1 MVEVYGHDPVLEYH
15 IEGSFQQ
22 RSCSIYNLKAG
33 SELKELVAEIK
44 RKVDPDTNV
53 MLGKDV
59 FLLCLEPLVDGAF
72 MMALM
77 LVLDRMSG
85 VDMDDSNKAPTTV
98 EDTVS
103 S

>member
-1 MVEVYGHDPVLEYH
+1 M
-15 IEGSFQQ
+15 IQFRSTTSFLQ
-22 RSCSIYNLKAG
+22 RSRAIYNLKAG

-44 RKVDPDTNV
+44 RKVDPDTNE

-59 FLLCLEPLVDGAF
+59 FLLCLKPSVDGAF

-77 LVLDRMSG
+77 LVLDRMGG
-85 VDMDDSNKAPTTV
+85 VDMDDTNQAPTTTA
-98 EDTVS
+98 EDTTVS